1 MRAGNITTSP
11 SSREAGYY
19 CVNMRAITLLVL
31 GSAATLGAQQPTT
44 HLSGTVLA
52 TWSGEPQSGVQVTL
66 SGRTGQ
72 ATDSKG
78 RFDFPA
84 VASGRAKLQ
93 VTYAGRSGAERDLV
107 LLPGKSLQIEVLM
120 DSAATDL
127 SPHIVDASRLESQVG
142 LPGFYARR
150 RLGFGRFFSR
160 ADIEKTHDH
169 LVTQLLSVAGTS
181 YRCGTAGCAPVLFRY
196 GRECRMTLLIDG
208 YSAPQQDITT
218 MELEDVVGIE
228 VYRRGYQSAAGET
241 LENGY
246 DLAALAR
253 ACGLV
258 VIWTRAATPR
268 SD

>member
-1 MRAGNITTSP
+1 
-11 SSREAGYY
+11 
-19 CVNMRAITLLVL
+19 MRAITLLVL
-31 GSAATLGAQQPTT
+31 GSAASLGAQQPTT

-52 TWSGEPQSGVQVTL
+52 TWSGEPQPGVQVTL

-93 VTYAGRSGAERDLV
+93 VAFAGRTGAERDIV
-107 LLPGKSLQIEVLM
+107 LQPGKSLEIEVLM

-127 SPHIVDASRLESQVG
+127 SPHIVDASRLESQIG
-142 LPGFYARR
+142 LAGFYARR

-169 LVTQLLSVAGTS
+169 LVTQVLSIAGAS

-196 GRECRMTLLIDG
+196 GRECRMSLLIDG
-208 YSAPQQDITT
+208 YTAPQQDITT
-218 MELEDVVGIE
+218 MELDEVVGIE
-228 VYRRGYQSAAGET
+228 VYRRGYQPGAGET

>member
-1 MRAGNITTSP
+1 
-11 SSREAGYY
+11 
-19 CVNMRAITLLVL
+19 MRAITLLVL
-31 GSAATLGAQQPTT
+31 GSAAALGAQEPTT

-52 TWSGEPQSGVQVTL
+52 MWSGEPRAGVQVSV
-66 SGRTGQ
+66 SGRTVQ
-72 ATDSKG
+72 ATDANG

-93 VTYAGRSGAERDLV
+93 VTYAGHTGTARDIV
-107 LLPGKSLQIEVLM
+107 LPAGKSLQVEVLM
-120 DSAATDL
+120 DSTATDL
-127 SPHIVDASRLESQVG
+127 SPFLTQATRLESQLG

-150 RLGFGRFFSR
+150 QLGLGRFFSR

-169 LVTQLLSVAGTS
+169 LVTQLLSIAGAS

-196 GRECRMTLLIDG
+196 GRECRMVQLIDG
-208 YSAPQQDITT
+208 YPAPEQDITN
-218 MELEDVVGIE
+218 MDLDDVVGIE
-228 VYRRGYQSAAGET
+228 VYRRGYQSDAGET

-253 ACGLV
+253 VCGLV

>member
-1 MRAGNITTSP
+1 MR
-11 SSREAGYY
+11 
-19 CVNMRAITLLVL
+19 VITLLVL
-31 GSAATLGAQQPTT
+31 GSATALGAQQVQQPTT

-52 TWSGEPQSGVQVTL
+52 TWSGEPQAGVQVSVL
-66 SGRTGQ
+66 GRTVQG
-72 ATDSKG
+72 TDSNG

-93 VTYAGRSGAERDLV
+93 VTYAGRAGAARDIV
-107 LLPGKSLQIEVLM
+107 LPAGKSLQIEVLM

-127 SPHIVDASRLESQVG
+127 APYLTQASRLESQLG

-160 ADIEKTHDH
+160 ADIEKTRDH
-169 LVTQLLSVAGTS
+169 QVTQVLALAGAS
-181 YRCGTAGCAPVLFRY
+181 YHCSGAGCGPVLFRD

-208 YSAPQQDITT
+208 YSAPQQDIGT
-218 MELEDVVGIE
+218 MDLDDVVGIE

-253 ACGLV
+253 VCGLV
-258 VIWTRAATPR
+258 LIWTRAATPR
-268 SD
+268 TD

>member
-1 MRAGNITTSP
+1 
-11 SSREAGYY
+11 
-19 CVNMRAITLLVL
+19 MRAITLLYL
-31 GSAATLGAQQPTT
+31 GSAAVLGAQQPTT
-44 HLSGTVLA
+44 HVSGTVLA
-52 TWSGEPQSGVQVTL
+52 TWSGEPHAGVQVAL
-66 SGRTGQ
+66 SGRAVQ
-72 ATDSKG
+72 VTDSKG

-84 VASGRAKLQ
+84 VASGRAKLE
-93 VTYAGRSGAERDLV
+93 VTYAGHTGAARDIV
-107 LLPGKSLQIEVLM
+107 LPAGKSLQVEVLL

-127 SPHIVDASRLESQVG
+127 APHIADASRLESQIG
-142 LPGFYARR
+142 LAGFYARR

-169 LVTQLLSVAGTS
+169 LVTQVLSVAGAS

-196 GRECRMTLLIDG
+196 GRECRMNLLIDG
-208 YSAPQQDITT
+208 YTAPQQDITT
-218 MELEDVVGIE
+218 MELDDVVGIE
-228 VYRRGYQSAAGET
+228 VYRRGYQSVGGET